1 MRLPLL
7 FLTLVVLGLTVPVQA
22 KHLSTLSF
30 KGQGLEVYSLVPY
43 DNGIV
48 VLIGNATSFYV
59 YFVNSTTQR
68 LLYNHSVN
76 ATGNSTSVYYFYS
89 ALTEFYAFTFNGS
102 LYVVKYFS
110 LGGTADVM
118 VFDGLELA
126 KNVTL
131 NVLTLEPVGGPLY
144 NVSAMKMVC
153 GPFIYMG
160 IVTNET
166 RFPFYPT
173 ELVFNNT
180 NITVPGSL
188 LAALQLRNGTF
199 TMSDY
204 FWPFLNNP
212 EKRML
217 YLMFFRGDQ
226 LVWNRTYLVYTP
238 NEFAG
243 PLYLQGLESF
253 VSAHFY
259 TVIGDTVLVINVTSM
274 KGDYANFS
282 VLEVNITD
290 GKIIGELSLTG
301 ASEGLGIFD
310 IGDRPY
316 VLAVSGDAITVS
328 ELSGNGL
335 VKVAEVPIFIRNE
348 TVTSQLGS
356 MNVTSTVKTPLTSA
370 GYVYGDYLV
379 FLNPSGNGTN
389 VTVVNPNNVTSYV
402 IDGKAEFYNG
412 SLLVNS
418 TNNFSL
424 VLLDAF
430 GIPAETVDLG
440 FLPPSYHPSVQ
451 VFAEGAKYYVVEETQ
466 INNVTT
472 VNVTVV
478 DADNLTGS
486 PLSSTASPLPG
497 TGQNVLSPH
506 GMSRAY
512 LAVVLSLAAVVA
524 TATTVALRRP

>member
-1 MRLPLL
+1 MMLSLL
-7 FLTLVVLGLTVPVQA
+7 FLTLVVLSLTAPVQA
-22 KHLSTLSF
+22 QHPATLSF

-43 DNGIV
+43 NSGV
-48 VLIGNATSFYV
+48 VLLIGNATSFYV

-68 LLYNHSVN
+68 ILYYHSVN
-76 ATGNSTSVYYFYS
+76 ATDNSIPIYYFYS
-89 ALTEFYAFTFNGS
+89 ALTAYYAFTFNNS

-118 VFDGLELA
+118 VFDGLKLA
-126 KNVTL
+126 RNITL
-131 NVLTLEPVGGPLY
+131 NVLTLKPVGGPLY

-153 GPFIYMG
+153 GPFIYTG

-173 ELVFNNT
+173 ELIFSST

-188 LAALQLRNGTF
+188 LAALQLHNGTF
-199 TMSDY
+199 IMSDY

-212 EKRML
+212 EKRLL
-217 YLMFFRGDQ
+217 YLMFFNGDQ

-238 NEFAG
+238 NEYAV

-259 TVIGDTVLVINVTSM
+259 TVIGDTVLVINVTSVR
-274 KGDYANFS
+274 DNYANFS
-282 VLEVNITD
+282 VLEVNIND
-290 GKIIGELSLTG
+290 GEIIGKVGFTSATK
-301 ASEGLGIFD
+301 ALGIFD
-310 IGDRPY
+310 IGEKPY
-316 VLAVSGDAITVS
+316 VLAVSGDALTVS
-328 ELSGNGL
+328 ELTDNGL

-348 TVTSQLGS
+348 TVTSQLGGK
-356 MNVTSTVKTPLTSA
+356 NVTSTVRTPLTSA
-370 GYVYGDYLV
+370 DYVYGDYLV
-379 FLNPSGNGTN
+379 FLNPSGDGTN
-389 VTVVNPNNVTSYV
+389 VTVVNPINVTSYV

-418 TNNFSL
+418 TNNFSI
-424 VLLDAF
+424 VLLNAF
-430 GIPAETVDLG
+430 GIPVRVVDLG
-440 FLPPSYHPSVQ
+440 SLPPSYHPSVQ
-451 VFAEGAKYYVVEETQ
+451 VFTEGTKYYVVEEAQ

-478 DADNLTGS
+478 DAGNLTGS
-486 PLSSTASPLPG
+486 PPSSTASLLL
-497 TGQNVLSPH
+497 GQNVISPH

-512 LAVVLSLAAVVA
+512 LAVVLALAAVVVI
-524 TATTVALRRP
+524 ATTVVLRRP